1 MNNIEEMA
9 YLHIIEQL
17 KQENKGLRNEVIG
30 LRKIL
35 TNKILTT

>member
-1 MNNIEEMA
+1 MNKTEEMA

-17 KQENKGLRNEVIG
+17 KQENKELRNEVIG
-30 LRKIL
+30 LIKIL

>member
-17 KQENKGLRNEVIG
+17 KQENKELRNEVIG
-30 LRKIL
+30 LRKML